1 MKFLY
6 FYGGVFMNNF
16 AEKVRNARTLLNLTQ
31 AELGELIGVS
41 SRAVIAYETGASVP
55 HKSRLK
61 KLADTLGVSAEYLT
75 NDDITNPTYG
85 MEKENLV
92 SATQER
98 FGKKAAGEI
107 SFLMER
113 SAALF
118 AGGSISQEQ
127 KDAFF
132 NALAKA
138 YWTAKDE
145 AKNIYGKKS

>member
-1 MKFLY
+1 MKSFS
-6 FYGGVFMNNF
+6 
-16 AEKVRNARTLLNLTQ
+16 EKVRQARTLLNLTQ
-31 AELGELIGVS
+31 AELGELVGIS
-41 SRAVIAYETGASVP
+41 ARAVIAYETGASVP

-61 KLADTLGVSAEYLT
+61 KLAEVLGVSVDYLV

-85 MEKENLV
+85 LDKDNIISE
-92 SATQER
+92 TQSR
-98 FGKKAAGEI
+98 FGGKAAKEI
-107 SFLMER
+107 EFLMER

-132 NALAKA
+132 TALAKA

-145 AKNIYGKKS
+145 AKNIYGKKSQ